1 MSNPHDRRATWK
13 PTKRPQWLATL
24 NALALHLDGRA
35 IVPLD
40 EASLLGEATR
50 NTGLEDFGDDDWR
63 PHFRKLI
70 QLIED
75 EARLHFSAAFSRDR
89 IS

>member
-1 MSNPHDRRATWK
+1 MPNPHDRRATWK
-13 PTKRPQWLATL
+13 PAKRPQWLAKP
-24 NALALHLDGRA
+24 NALALPLDGRA
-35 IVPLD
+35 IVSLD